1 MCADEDDDKKT
12 KLKML
17 VDIVGRWQV
26 DIWSGMS
33 GKMHCFQCFLQQ
45 SYICPGSITFS
56 SFKANKNQRENRNFV
71 NEKLPLGNDCTINY
85 DVSLHATYFTALHN
99 HIT

>member
-1 MCADEDDDKKT
+1 MELCEDEDDKKT

-17 VDIVGRWQV
+17 GRWQV

-45 SYICPGSITFS
+45 SFICPGSITFS

-71 NEKLPLGNDCTINY
+71 NKNVPSKNDCTMDFDRYIMG
-85 DVSLHATYFTALHN
+85 
-99 HIT
+99 HIFKLPCI